1 MNNSE
6 QPVIAVIGLGLLGAS
21 LGMALRGG
29 AYRRSGWTRRPNIRR
44 WALDCD
50 VLDETCDDIESVLNR
65 ADLTLIALPIPEI
78 LHYLKQYAHAWR
90 PGTVVTD
97 LGSVKSCVMEAAAE
111 HLAPRGVHFVG
122 SHPMAGTEKSGPESA
137 FPELYGNA
145 DVFVCPFPDSPAFAV
160 EPGRGVVAVDRHA
173 HHPDRREAARRSGRT
188 HQPCAAYRRIV
199 AGAFG
204 AGSAGCAD
212 PRRAVRRVC
221 DRFSGH
227 KAASHRATR

>member
-111 HLAPRGVHFVG
+111 HLAP
-122 SHPMAGTEKSGPESA
+122 
-137 FPELYGNA
+137 
-145 DVFVCPFPDSPAFAV
+145 
-160 EPGRGVVAVDRHA
+160 
-173 HHPDRREAARRSGRT
+173 
-188 HQPCAAYRRIV
+188 
-199 AGAFG
+199 
-204 AGSAGCAD
+204 
-212 PRRAVRRVC
+212 
-221 DRFSGH
+221 
-227 KAASHRATR
+227 